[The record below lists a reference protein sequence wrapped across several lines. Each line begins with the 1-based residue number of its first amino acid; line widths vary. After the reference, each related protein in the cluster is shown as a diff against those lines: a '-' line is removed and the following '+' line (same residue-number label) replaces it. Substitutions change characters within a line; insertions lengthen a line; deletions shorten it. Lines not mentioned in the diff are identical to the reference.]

1 MYAVADSLHDV
12 TTPAQESQEHTVK
25 AAAPLIRRFTRLQ
38 AQLCQAQALNVGAE
52 RIQALIDE
60 IADVER
66 QISALQR
73 AEPRQEDPRFIL
85 DGWQAADSRF

>member
-1 MYAVADSLHDV
+1 
-12 TTPAQESQEHTVK
+12 VK
-25 AAAPLIRRFTRLQ
+25 DAAPLIRRFTRLQ
-38 AQLCQAQALNVGAE
+38 AQLCQAQAQNVDAG

-85 DGWQAADSRF
+85 DGWQATDSRF